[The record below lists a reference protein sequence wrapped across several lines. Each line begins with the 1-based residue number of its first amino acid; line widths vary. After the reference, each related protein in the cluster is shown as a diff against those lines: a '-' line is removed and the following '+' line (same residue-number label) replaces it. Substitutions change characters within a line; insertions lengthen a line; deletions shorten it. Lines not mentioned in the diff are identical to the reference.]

1 MFNINTETY
10 LIELTRGDSAS
21 IIFGAK
27 DAQGN
32 NYIPVSGDELKF
44 AVAKKVGAD
53 PIFEVANTMDGD
65 ADAFWTI
72 NIPASV
78 TSDMKFT
85 DYAYDDVTSDMK
97 FTDYA
102 YDVQLKSGSSVATI
116 IGQTDTITPTFRV
129 WGEVAN
135 ESD

>member
-53 PIFEVANTMDGD
+53 PIVEVANTMDGD
-65 ADAFWTI
+65 AESFWTI

-78 TSDMKFT
+78 TSDMKF
-85 DYAYDDVTSDMK
+85 A
-97 FTDYA
+97 DYA
-102 YDVQLKSGSSVATI
+102 YDVQLKSGSSVTTI
-116 IGQTDTITPTFRV
+116 IGQTDSITPTFRV
-129 WGEVAN
+129 WGEVAKA
-135 ESD
+135 EED

>member
-32 NYIPVSGDELKF
+32 DYIPVAGDELKL

-53 PIFEVANTMDGD
+53 PIFEVVNTMESD
-65 ADAFWTI
+65 ATVFWTI
-72 NIPASV
+72 NIPSSV
-78 TSDMKFT
+78 TKEMKF
-85 DYAYDDVTSDMK
+85 A
-97 FTDYA
+97 DYA
-102 YDVQLKSGSSVATI
+102 YDVQLISGSSVTTI
-116 IGQTDTITPTFRV
+116 IGKTDTITPTFRV

-135 ESD
+135 ESEV

>member
-32 NYIPVSGDELKF
+32 DYIPVTGDELKF

-53 PIFEVANTMDGD
+53 PIFEVANTMDDD
-65 ADAFWTI
+65 AESFWTI

-78 TSDMKFT
+78 TNDMKFT
-85 DYAYDDVTSDMK
+85 DYS
-97 FTDYA
+97 
-102 YDVQLKSGSSVATI
+102 YDVQLKSGSSVTTI
-116 IGQTDTITPTFRV
+116 IGQTDSITPSFRV
-129 WGEVAN
+129 CGEVAK
-135 ESD
+135 EG

>member
-32 NYIPVSGDELKF
+32 DYIPVVGDELKF

-53 PIFEVANTMDGD
+53 PIFEVANTMGD
-65 ADAFWTI
+65 DAESFWTI

-78 TSDMKFT
+78 TSDMKF
-85 DYAYDDVTSDMK
+85 S
-97 FTDYA
+97 DYA
-102 YDVQLKSGSSVATI
+102 YDVQLKSGSSVTTI
-116 IGQTDTITPTFRV
+116 IGQTDSITPTFRV
-129 WGEVAN
+129 WGEVAK
-135 ESD
+135 EG

>member
-27 DAQGN
+27 DARGK
-32 NYIPVSGDELKF
+32 NYIPVAGDELKF

-85 DYAYDDVTSDMK
+85 DYAYD
-97 FTDYA
+97 
-102 YDVQLKSGSSVATI
+102 VQLKSGSSVTTI
-116 IGQTDTITPTFRV
+116 IGQTDNITPTFRV
-129 WGEVAN
+129 WGEVAKA
-135 ESD
+135 EED

>member
-32 NYIPVSGDELKF
+32 DYIPVVGDELKF

-53 PIFEVANTMDGD
+53 PIFEVANTMGD
-65 ADAFWTI
+65 NAESFWTI
-72 NIPASV
+72 NIPAS
-78 TSDMKFT
+78 
-85 DYAYDDVTSDMK
+85 VTSDMK

-116 IGQTDTITPTFRV
+116 IGQTDSITPTFRV
-129 WGEVAN
+129 WGEVAK
-135 ESD
+135 EG

>member
-10 LIELTRGDSAS
+10 LIELTRGDSAT

-32 NYIPVSGDELKF
+32 DYIPVVGDELKF

-53 PIFEVANTMDGD
+53 PIFEVANTMGD
-65 ADAFWTI
+65 NAESFWTI

-85 DYAYDDVTSDMK
+85 DYAYD
-97 FTDYA
+97 
-102 YDVQLKSGSSVATI
+102 VQLKSGSSVTTI
-116 IGQTDTITPTFRV
+116 IGQTDSITPTFRV
-129 WGEVAN
+129 WGEVAK

>member
-32 NYIPVSGDELKF
+32 NYIPVAGDELKF

-53 PIFEVANTMDGD
+53 PIFEVANTMDDD
-65 ADAFWTI
+65 AESFWTI

-78 TSDMKFT
+78 TSDMKF
-85 DYAYDDVTSDMK
+85 A
-97 FTDYA
+97 DYA
-102 YDVQLKSGSSVATI
+102 YDVQLKSGSSVTTI
-116 IGQTDTITPTFRV
+116 IGQTDSITPTFRV

-135 ESD
+135 AEEG

>member
-32 NYIPVSGDELKF
+32 DYIPVTGDELKF

-53 PIFEVANTMDGD
+53 PIFEVANTMDDD
-65 ADAFWTI
+65 AESFWTI

-85 DYAYDDVTSDMK
+85 DYAYD
-97 FTDYA
+97 
-102 YDVQLKSGSSVATI
+102 VQLKSGSSVTTI
-116 IGQTDTITPTFRV
+116 IGQTDSITPTFRV
-129 WGEVAN
+129 WGEVAK
-135 ESD
+135 EG

>member
-32 NYIPVSGDELKF
+32 DYIPVVGDELKF

-53 PIFEVANTMDGD
+53 PIFEVANTMGD
-65 ADAFWTI
+65 NAESFWTI

-85 DYAYDDVTSDMK
+85 DYAYD
-97 FTDYA
+97 
-102 YDVQLKSGSSVATI
+102 VQLKSGSSVTTI
-116 IGQTDTITPTFRV
+116 IGQTDSITPTFRV
-129 WGEVAN
+129 WGEVAK

>member
-32 NYIPVSGDELKF
+32 DYIPVVGDELKF

-53 PIFEVANTMDGD
+53 PIFEVANTMGD
-65 ADAFWTI
+65 DAESFWTI

-85 DYAYDDVTSDMK
+85 DYAYD
-97 FTDYA
+97 
-102 YDVQLKSGSSVATI
+102 VQLKSGSSVTTI
-116 IGQTDTITPTFRV
+116 IGQTDSITPTFRV
-129 WGEVAN
+129 WGEVAKAK
-135 ESD
+135 EG

>member
-32 NYIPVSGDELKF
+32 DYIPVAGDELKF

-53 PIFEVANTMDGD
+53 PIFEVANTMDDD
-65 ADAFWTI
+65 AESFWTI

-78 TSDMKFT
+78 TSDMKFI
-85 DYAYDDVTSDMK
+85 
-97 FTDYA
+97 DYA
-102 YDVQLKSGSSVATI
+102 YDVQLKSGSSVTTI
-116 IGQTDTITPTFRV
+116 IGQTDSITPTFRV
-129 WGEVAN
+129 WGEVAK
-135 ESD
+135 EG

>member
-27 DAQGN
+27 DARGN
-32 NYIPVSGDELKF
+32 NYIPVAGDELKF

-53 PIFEVANTMDGD
+53 PIFEVANTMDDD
-65 ADAFWTI
+65 AESFWTI

-78 TSDMKFT
+78 TN
-85 DYAYDDVTSDMK
+85 DMK

-102 YDVQLKSGSSVATI
+102 YDVQLKSGSSVTTI
-116 IGQTDTITPTFRV
+116 IGQTDSITPTFRV
-129 WGEVAN
+129 WGEVAK
-135 ESD
+135 EG

>member
-32 NYIPVSGDELKF
+32 DYIPVVGDELKF

-53 PIFEVANTMDGD
+53 PIFEVANTMGD
-65 ADAFWTI
+65 DAESFWTI

-78 TSDMKFT
+78 TSDMKF
-85 DYAYDDVTSDMK
+85 S
-97 FTDYA
+97 DYA
-102 YDVQLKSGSSVATI
+102 YDVQLKSGSSVTTI
-116 IGQTDTITPTFRV
+116 IGQTDSITPTFRV
-129 WGEVAN
+129 WGEVAK

>member
-32 NYIPVSGDELKF
+32 DYIPVVGDELKF

-53 PIFEVANTMDGD
+53 PIFEVANTMGD
-65 ADAFWTI
+65 DAESFWTI

-85 DYAYDDVTSDMK
+85 DYAYD
-97 FTDYA
+97 
-102 YDVQLKSGSSVATI
+102 VQLKSGSSVTTI
-116 IGQTDTITPTFRV
+116 IGQTDNITPTFRV
-129 WGEVAN
+129 WGEVTK
-135 ESD
+135 EG

>member
-32 NYIPVSGDELKF
+32 DYIPVTGDELKF

-53 PIFEVANTMDGD
+53 PIFEVANTMDDD
-65 ADAFWTI
+65 AGSFWTI

-85 DYAYDDVTSDMK
+85 DYAYD
-97 FTDYA
+97 
-102 YDVQLKSGSSVATI
+102 VQLKSGSYVTTI
-116 IGQTDTITPTFRV
+116 IGQTDSITPTFRV
-129 WGEVAN
+129 WGEVAK
-135 ESD
+135 EG

>member
-10 LIELTRGDSAS
+10 LIELTRGDSAT

-27 DAQGN
+27 DARGRD
-32 NYIPVSGDELKF
+32 YIPVAGDELKF

-65 ADAFWTI
+65 AESFWTI

-85 DYAYDDVTSDMK
+85 DYAYD
-97 FTDYA
+97 
-102 YDVQLKSGSSVATI
+102 VQLKSGSSVTTI
-116 IGQTDTITPTFRV
+116 IGQTDSITPTFRV
-129 WGEVAN
+129 WGEVAKA
-135 ESD
+135 EED

>member
-10 LIELTRGDSAS
+10 LIELTRGDSAT

-32 NYIPVSGDELKF
+32 DYIPVVGDELKF

-53 PIFEVANTMDGD
+53 PIFEVANTMGD
-65 ADAFWTI
+65 NAESFWTI

-85 DYAYDDVTSDMK
+85 DYAYD
-97 FTDYA
+97 
-102 YDVQLKSGSSVATI
+102 VQLKSGSSVTTI
-116 IGQTDTITPTFRV
+116 IGQTDSITPTFRV
-129 WGEVAN
+129 WGEVAKVAK
-135 ESD
+135 ED

>member
-32 NYIPVSGDELKF
+32 NYIPVTGDELKF

-53 PIFEVANTMDGD
+53 PIFEVANTMDDD
-65 ADAFWTI
+65 AESFWTI

-78 TSDMKFT
+78 TN
-85 DYAYDDVTSDMK
+85 DMK

-102 YDVQLKSGSSVATI
+102 YDVQIKSGSSVTTI
-116 IGQTDTITPTFRV
+116 IGQTDSITPTFRV
-129 WGEVAN
+129 WWEV
-135 ESD
+135 EKEG

>member
-10 LIELTRGDSAS
+10 LIELTRGDSAT

-27 DAQGN
+27 DAQGKA
-32 NYIPVSGDELKF
+32 YIPVSGDELKF

-85 DYAYDDVTSDMK
+85 DYAYD
-97 FTDYA
+97 
-102 YDVQLKSGSSVATI
+102 VQLKSGSSVTTI
-116 IGQTDTITPTFRV
+116 IGQTDSITPTFRV
-129 WGEVAN
+129 WGEVAKVAK
-135 ESD
+135 ED

>member
-32 NYIPVSGDELKF
+32 DYIPVTGDELKF

-53 PIFEVANTMDGD
+53 PIFEVANTMDVD
-65 ADAFWTI
+65 AESFWTI

-85 DYAYDDVTSDMK
+85 DYAYD
-97 FTDYA
+97 
-102 YDVQLKSGSSVATI
+102 VQLKSGSSVTTI
-116 IGQTDTITPTFRV
+116 IGQTDSITPTFRV
-129 WGEVAN
+129 WGEVAKA
-135 ESD
+135 EED

>member
-27 DAQGN
+27 DAEGN
-32 NYIPVSGDELKF
+32 DYVPVAGDELKL

-53 PIFEVANTMDGD
+53 PIFEVVNTMESD
-65 ADAFWTI
+65 ATVFWTI
-72 NIPASV
+72 NIPSSV
-78 TSDMKFT
+78 TKEMKF
-85 DYAYDDVTSDMK
+85 A
-97 FTDYA
+97 DYA
-102 YDVQLKSGSSVATI
+102 YDVQLISGSSVTTI
-116 IGQTDTITPTFRV
+116 IGKTDTITPTFRV

-135 ESD
+135 ESEV

>member
-32 NYIPVSGDELKF
+32 DYTPVVGDELKF

-53 PIFEVANTMDGD
+53 PIFEVANTMGD
-65 ADAFWTI
+65 DAESFWTI

-85 DYAYDDVTSDMK
+85 DYAYD
-97 FTDYA
+97 
-102 YDVQLKSGSSVATI
+102 VQLKSGSSVTTI
-116 IGQTDTITPTFRV
+116 IGQTDSITPTFRV
-129 WGEVAN
+129 WGEVAK
-135 ESD
+135 EG

>member
-10 LIELTRGDSAS
+10 LIELTRGDSAT

-27 DAQGN
+27 DAQGKA
-32 NYIPVSGDELKF
+32 YIPVSGDELKF

-72 NIPASV
+72 NIPAS
-78 TSDMKFT
+78 
-85 DYAYDDVTSDMK
+85 ATSDMK

-102 YDVQLKSGSSVATI
+102 YDVQLKSGSSVTTI

-129 WGEVAN
+129 WGEVAKVAK
-135 ESD
+135 ED

>member
-27 DAQGN
+27 DAQGK

-85 DYAYDDVTSDMK
+85 DYAYD
-97 FTDYA
+97 
-102 YDVQLKSGSSVATI
+102 VQLKSGSSVITI
-116 IGQTDTITPTFRV
+116 IGQTDSITPTFRV
-129 WGEVAN
+129 WGEVARVAK
-135 ESD
+135 ED

>member
-32 NYIPVSGDELKF
+32 DYIPVTGDELKF

-53 PIFEVANTMDGD
+53 PIFEVANTMGD
-65 ADAFWTI
+65 DAESFWTI

-85 DYAYDDVTSDMK
+85 DYAYD
-97 FTDYA
+97 
-102 YDVQLKSGSSVATI
+102 VQLKSGSSVTTI
-116 IGQTDTITPTFRV
+116 IGQTDSITPTFRV
-129 WGEVAN
+129 WGEVAK
-135 ESD
+135 EG

>member
-32 NYIPVSGDELKF
+32 DYIPVTGDELKF

-53 PIFEVANTMDGD
+53 PIFEVANTMDDD
-65 ADAFWTI
+65 AGSFWTI

-78 TSDMKFT
+78 TN
-85 DYAYDDVTSDMK
+85 DMK

-102 YDVQLKSGSSVATI
+102 YDVQLKSGSSVTTI
-116 IGQTDTITPTFRV
+116 IGQTDSITPTFRV
-129 WGEVAN
+129 WGEVAK
-135 ESD
+135 EG